1 MWINLK
7 ISKTWIDVGVRLLI
21 SMNLLRKT
29 RQIFHQS
36 VLNLCFFCF
45 KVWRHRA
52 RHHLELTRSSWSGPG
67 RFGRSAPRRC
77 GPFLPVN
84 LVTTPSDNPPPPC
97 IQSAVWTDDC
107 KHLSQVDT
115 ISEIVLFFSL
125 ELFICIST
133 FSQRSKQFA
142 LLHNCHVWI
151 NFRGRWDQF

>member
-29 RQIFHQS
+29 HQIFHQCAEL
-36 VLNLCFFCF
+36 VFFCF

-77 GPFLPVN
+77 GPSLPVN
-84 LVTTPSDNPPPPC
+84 LVTTPSDTPPPPAYSLLC
-97 IQSAVWTDDC
+97 EQMTVNIFQKWTQSQKLC
-107 KHLSQVDT
+107 Y
-115 ISEIVLFFSL
+115 FSPWS
-125 ELFICIST
+125 CSYAYP
-133 FSQRSKQFA
+133 QRSKQFA

>member
-36 VLNLCFFCF
+36 VLNLCFF
-45 KVWRHRA
+45 VLSMA
-52 RHHLELTRSSWSGPG
+52 
-67 RFGRSAPRRC
+67 
-77 GPFLPVN
+77 
-84 LVTTPSDNPPPPC
+84 TPSKTPPGADPKQLERTGTVREIGSQAVWSLSSCKPGNYSLRPPP

-107 KHLSQVDT
+107 KHLSEVDT